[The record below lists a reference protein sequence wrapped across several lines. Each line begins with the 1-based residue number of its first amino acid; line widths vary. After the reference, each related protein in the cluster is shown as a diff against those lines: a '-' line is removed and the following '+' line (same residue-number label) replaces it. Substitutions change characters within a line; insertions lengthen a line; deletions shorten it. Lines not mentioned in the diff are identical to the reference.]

1 MKKKIILAALLMS
14 PLFVACNAFKGE
26 YNKVNEV
33 NENNIIEDV
42 DDANDKLF
50 ENAKLNLVDQDPID
64 PETINKESAIGYQ
77 VAKDLENDKISIRFI
92 GAIECVYGNNPAPLK
107 DCYVTWDRTLYGKD
121 GNPILAKS
129 QKQSKKAYLTL
140 NAGGEQPYT
149 IEQYN
154 AANSSSF
161 THFVTY
167 VLKDIP
173 YIENVDSYL
182 NAQFVFE
189 IYDDDGT
196 EILKTNKSKSVYL
209 KVDGSECFADNY
221 NAFDDD
227 NTLDYMH
234 FAHRIAFRS
243 NPFLF
248 KTQYANICRIPEDNE
263 NDLIY
268 ALDIRGGIDDTLLLN
283 GFGSGAK
290 IVLANKNYF
299 RVFSEFVNNTT
310 NYNFYKDPDTGY
322 IAKVD
327 KSISNWEKYYFLFTK
342 TGKIFVAERATFEI
356 KFTQNNSGISDYA
369 DPLFHP
375 EFLFTT
381 DNNERYHFSFFD
393 SGGLSRMPE
402 TGTKRNIE
410 LPFPIFSSRND
421 DAQVKM
427 NLSVSSMSGGY
438 HSIYYYATDSQYV
451 TFTSSKIRNDNSTA
465 TFTVNN
471 PYQSSVLTMDLK
483 D

>member
-50 ENAKLNLVDQDPID
+50 ENAKLNLIDQDPID

-92 GAIECVYGNNPAPLK
+92 GAIECVYENNPAPLK

-173 YIENVDSYL
+173 YTENVDSYL

-189 IYDDDGT
+189 IYDDAGI
-196 EILKTNKSKSVYL
+196 EILKSNKSKSVYL

-221 NAFDDD
+221 NAFADDD
-227 NTLDYMH
+227 TLDYMH

-248 KTQYANICRIPEDNE
+248 KTEHANICRIPEDNE
-263 NDLIY
+263 NDLMY
-268 ALDIRGGIDDTLLLN
+268 ALNIRGGIDDTLLLN

-290 IVLANKNYF
+290 IVLANENYF

-310 NYNFYKDPDTGY
+310 VYNFHKDPDTGY

-327 KSISNWEKYYFLFTK
+327 KSISNWETYYFLFTK
-342 TGKIFVAERATFEI
+342 TGKIFVAERVNFEI
-356 KFTQNNSGISDYA
+356 KFNQN
-369 DPLFHP
+369 
-375 EFLFTT
+375 
-381 DNNERYHFSFFD
+381 
-393 SGGLSRMPE
+393 
-402 TGTKRNIE
+402 
-410 LPFPIFSSRND
+410 
-421 DAQVKM
+421 
-427 NLSVSSMSGGY
+427 
-438 HSIYYYATDSQYV
+438 
-451 TFTSSKIRNDNSTA
+451 KIDEE
-465 TFTVNN
+465 
-471 PYQSSVLTMDLK
+471 
-483 D
+483 

>member
-1 MKKKIILAALLMS
+1 MFRKYSINNGNIGKIW
-14 PLFVACNAFKGE
+14 FF
-26 YNKVNEV
+26 
-33 NENNIIEDV
+33 
-42 DDANDKLF
+42 
-50 ENAKLNLVDQDPID
+50 
-64 PETINKESAIGYQ
+64 
-77 VAKDLENDKISIRFI
+77 
-92 GAIECVYGNNPAPLK
+92 
-107 DCYVTWDRTLYGKD
+107 
-121 GNPILAKS
+121 
-129 QKQSKKAYLTL
+129 
-140 NAGGEQPYT
+140 
-149 IEQYN
+149 
-154 AANSSSF
+154 
-161 THFVTY
+161 
-167 VLKDIP
+167 
-173 YIENVDSYL
+173 
-182 NAQFVFE
+182 
-189 IYDDDGT
+189 
-196 EILKTNKSKSVYL
+196 
-209 KVDGSECFADNY
+209 Y